1 MTSLSIVIPALNEED
16 GIREIAE
23 RVLNTRPA
31 LAAVG
36 FDQVELIVVD
46 DGSTDQTPAIVSSMP
61 EVRLIRHP
69 TNRGYGAAL
78 KTGFAAA
85 QGEWI
90 GFLDA
95 DGTYPP
101 ELFPELC
108 QAAIQHQADIVIGS
122 RMAGRDSQMPLV
134 RRLGNILFA
143 HLVSLISAQRITDSA
158 SGMRIFRKAILE
170 HIYPLPDGLNLTPVM
185 STRALH
191 ENLRMVE
198 VPIPYSERIG
208 RSKLSVVRDGARF
221 AQSILWT
228 ALTYN
233 PVRILGL
240 ISLVALLV
248 AAGIGAWL
256 VGLRLSGVTSLS
268 GVGAFA
274 VFSALVLSVAGVS
287 ILILGASF
295 NYFVSLF
302 HKRPVRQGLFGRP
315 LFRKPLENH
324 FGWMG
329 LLTLAMG
336 LVVAGASLY
345 LAWQGWPLTRL
356 WLYYLASAS
365 LALIG
370 IQLIVGWTQM
380 QILAALQQREA
391 LIDRDIHADAD
402 AVADNTLS
410 SPVREAV
417 V

>member
-23 RVLNTRPA
+23 RVLNTRPD

-46 DGSTDQTPAIVSSMP
+46 DGSTDRTPAIVASMS
-61 EVRLIRHP
+61 EVRLIRHS

-108 QAAIQHQADIVIGS
+108 QAALQHQADIVIGS
-122 RMAGRDSQMPLV
+122 RMAGKDSQMPRV
-134 RRLGNILFA
+134 RRLGNVLFA

-170 HIYPLPDGLNLTPVM
+170 RLYPLPDGLNLTPVM

-191 ENLRMVE
+191 ENLHMVE

-221 AQSILWT
+221 AQSIIWT

-240 ISLVALLV
+240 ISLVALLI
-248 AAGIGAWL
+248 AAGIGLWL
-256 VGLRLSGVTSLS
+256 VGLRLSGVTRLS

-302 HKRPVRQGLFGRP
+302 HRRPVRQGLFGRP

-324 FGWMG
+324 FGWVG
-329 LLTLAMG
+329 LVTLAMG

-380 QILAALQQREA
+380 QILATLQQREA
-391 LIDRDIHADAD
+391 LIHRDIHADAD
-402 AVADNTLS
+402 TARDDSLS

-417 V
+417 A